1 MRFTRLSFQKRSR
14 IVQCFIEDVD
24 ATTASRL
31 TLVNRKTI
39 NAWYRE
45 LRRRLLPYASQY
57 VGTSRSLKAYETKRL
72 SKFYGLRSR
81 DLPYHL
87 AETRVRF
94 ELGRRFRALVIEAAD
109 DLLNP

>member
-45 LRRRLLPYASQY
+45 IRRRLLPHASQY
-57 VGTSRSLKAYETKRL
+57 QGTSRSLKAYETKRL

-94 ELGRRFRALVIEAAD
+94 ELGRRFRALVIETAD
-109 DLLNP
+109 DLLDP

>member
-1 MRFTRLSFQKRSR
+1 MMFTRLSFQKRSR
-14 IVQCFIEDVD
+14 IVHCFIEDVD

-31 TLVNRKTI
+31 TLVNRKTV
-39 NAWYRE
+39 NAWYKE
-45 LRRRLLPYASQY
+45 LRRRLLPYASQFE
-57 VGTSRSLKAYETKRL
+57 GSSRSLKSYETKRL

-94 ELGRRFRALVIEAAD
+94 ELGRKFGAAVLDVAD
-109 DLLNP
+109 DLLSI